1 MSGASIPY
9 HLRPNKAID
18 RYAFLELLLKVDRYI
33 NCDISQYKYVGF
45 GGHSLEDFKYIHS
58 RFAISNMV
66 SIEEDAEVYS
76 RQKFNQPHNCIDCLH
91 KSSDDFL
98 NEFQRTDPTIIWL
111 DYVKPSKLREQIEEF
126 QATLGKL
133 DPLDII
139 KITVN
144 SHAASYVP
152 SDKKMDS
159 STLKNVR
166 IEKLNTMLGE
176 IFPST
181 DVTLD
186 MMTER
191 KFPEALC
198 LVLKRAANLAMVGK
212 SDIYFQSLTAFSY
225 ADGQQMLTVTGILLE
240 KTKKQEFFDQTNID
254 KWKLSNINWKEPR
267 RINVPDLTIK
277 ERLHIDSLLPNSQ
290 AKAIQDG
297 LGFLFD
303 SKESISIE
311 MLETYILFYRQS
323 PYFSRILV

>member
-277 ERLHIDSLLPNSQ
+277 ERLYIDSLLPNSQ

>member
-18 RYAFLELLLKVDRYI
+18 RYAFLELLSKVDKYRD
-33 NCDISQYKYVGF
+33 CDISQYKYVGF

-58 RFAISNMV
+58 RFGICNMI
-66 SIEEDAEVYS
+66 SIEEDAEVYN

-91 KSSDDFL
+91 QSSDDFT
-98 NEFQRTDPTIIWL
+98 NEFQTTDPTIIWL
-111 DYVKPSKLREQIEEF
+111 DYVKPSDLRKQIEEF
-126 QATLGKL
+126 QATISKL
-133 DPLDII
+133 NPLDII

-144 SHAASYVP
+144 SHPSSYVP
-152 SDKKMDS
+152 SGKGMDS
-159 STLKNVR
+159 FTLQDAR
-166 IEKLNTMLGE
+166 IEKLNKMLGD
-176 IFPST
+176 IFPSA
-181 DVTLD
+181 DVTVD
-186 MMTER
+186 MMTEK

-198 LVLKRAANLAMVGK
+198 LVLKYAANLAMAGQ

-240 KTKKQEFFDQTNID
+240 KTKNQEFFNQTNID
-254 KWKLSNINWKEPR
+254 KWELSNISWKKPR

-277 ERLHIDSLLPNSQ
+277 ERLYIDSRLPNSQ
-290 AKAIQDG
+290 AKAIQDE

>member
-18 RYAFLELLLKVDRYI
+18 RYAFIELLSKVDRYRD
-33 NCDISQYKYVGF
+33 CDISQYKYVGF

-58 RFAISNMV
+58 RFGICNMI
-66 SIEEDAEVYS
+66 SIEEDAEVYN

-91 KSSDDFL
+91 QSSDNFI

-111 DYVKPSKLREQIEEF
+111 DYVKPSDLRKQIEEF
-126 QATLGKL
+126 QATISKL
-133 DPLDII
+133 EPLDIV

-144 SHAASYVP
+144 SHPASYVP
-152 SDKKMDS
+152 SGTGMDS
-159 STLKNVR
+159 FTLKNAR
-166 IEKLNTMLGE
+166 IEKLNTMLGD
-176 IFPST
+176 IFPSA
-181 DVTLD
+181 DVTVD
-186 MMTER
+186 MMTEKR
-191 KFPEALC
+191 FPEALC
-198 LVLKRAANLAMVGK
+198 LVLKYAANLAMVGQ

-240 KTKKQEFFDQTNID
+240 NTKNQEFFNQTNID
-254 KWKLSNINWKEPR
+254 KWELSNINWKDPR

-277 ERLHIDSLLPNSQ
+277 ERLYIDSRLPNSQ
-290 AKAIQDG
+290 AKAIQDE

-303 SKESISIE
+303 SKESVSIE
-311 MLETYILFYRQS
+311 MLETYTMFYRQS